1 MNSKEKL
8 IPTVTTQMEI
18 ENKDLVL
25 IPQCEQCQQKFSDDL
40 GISLGYTKYL
50 WAKLLRDLMG
60 NRYTHVFD

>member
-1 MNSKEKL
+1 MATEHSH
-8 IPTVTTQMEI
+8 M
-18 ENKDLVL
+18 VL

-50 WAKLLRDLMG
+50 WAKLLRELMG